1 MSQDGLG
8 PKQIERIEE
17 LVREIEDLPDV
28 NSRSTAAELVQLLLE
43 FYGQGIARMLAI
55 AGKGG
60 ADGARVVDA
69 FARDNLVS
77 QILMLHDLH
86 PVDLPTRIGQA
97 LDKVRPLLHS
107 HGGDVELLGIDNGLV
122 RLRLE
127 GSCHGCP
134 SSTLTLKN
142 AIQEAIYEFAPD
154 ISGLDV
160 AGLAEP
166 RPPAGFVPLEAI
178 QLR

>member
-1 MSQDGLG
+1 MSHDGLE
-8 PKQIERIEE
+8 PKQIARIEE
-17 LVREIEDLPDV
+17 LAREIEALPDA
-28 NSRSTAAELVQLLLE
+28 NSRATAAELVQLLME
-43 FYGQGIARMLAI
+43 FYGQGLARMVAI
-55 AGKGG
+55 AGQGDAAQAG
-60 ADGARVVDA
+60 IVDA
-69 FARDNLVS
+69 FARDTIVS
-77 QILMLHDLH
+77 QLLMLHGLH
-86 PVDLPTRIGQA
+86 PVDLPTRVGKA

-107 HGGDVELLGIDNGLV
+107 HGGDVELLGIENGLL

-142 AIQEAIYEFAPD
+142 AIEEAIYEFAPD

-160 AGLAEP
+160 AGLVEP
-166 RPPAGFVPLEAI
+166 RPAPGFVPLETL